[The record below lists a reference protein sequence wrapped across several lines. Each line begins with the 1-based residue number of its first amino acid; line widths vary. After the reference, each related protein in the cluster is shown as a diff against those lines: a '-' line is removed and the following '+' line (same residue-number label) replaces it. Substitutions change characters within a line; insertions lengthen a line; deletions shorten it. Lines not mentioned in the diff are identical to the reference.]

1 MRFLKRL
8 TLPQIIL
15 AVSVV
20 VLLVTPTIITYSLVK
35 RNTQADDELEKV
47 ASESENL
54 VFGAES
60 PAEETT
66 ETDAVADAERLEQDT
81 TDVNPLT
88 MSDEATETDAVP
100 LNGKKVYL
108 TFDDGPSDNTNE
120 LLDILDEYN
129 VKATFFVVEEDGDHA
144 AELKRIAEEGH
155 TIGLHSQS
163 HIYSKLYADLNSYKR
178 DVKGVHDWVKRVTG
192 IDTKL
197 YRFPGGS
204 SNAVSNVPIEDCI
217 EYLHDSGYEYYD
229 WNALSK
235 DAENAYL
242 TPEQLNNNIMQS
254 VRVNEGDSI
263 VLMHDLDDQHAT
275 VEALPELIETLQ
287 SEGYELCQIDENTE
301 PVQHFEE

>member
-1 MRFLKRL
+1 MKFLKRL

-20 VLLVTPTIITYSLVK
+20 VLLVTPTIITYSLVN
-35 RNTQADDELEKV
+35 RNSQADDELEKV

-66 ETDAVADAERLEQDT
+66 ETDAVADAGRLEQDT

-129 VKATFFVVEEDGDHA
+129 VKAAFFVVEEDGDHA
-144 AELKRIAEEGH
+144 AEPDIRRA
-155 TIGLHSQS
+155 
-163 HIYSKLYADLNSYKR
+163 
-178 DVKGVHDWVKRVTG
+178 
-192 IDTKL
+192 
-197 YRFPGGS
+197 YR
-204 SNAVSNVPIEDCI
+204 
-217 EYLHDSGYEYYD
+217 
-229 WNALSK
+229 
-235 DAENAYL
+235 
-242 TPEQLNNNIMQS
+242 QL
-254 VRVNEGDSI
+254 
-263 VLMHDLDDQHAT
+263 
-275 VEALPELIETLQ
+275 
-287 SEGYELCQIDENTE
+287 
-301 PVQHFEE
+301 